1 MKKRAFALITALC
14 MTLTCFASAETVKHE
29 RVYAVTNA
37 AGDAL
42 TVIDNVRLENGDALA
57 EIDDRTLLTALEN
70 VGGTEKFTQSGETV
84 TWKADGNSIIYQ
96 GTSDK
101 ALNVT
106 PVVHMTLDGKEVTAA
121 DVKNASGELVMTV
134 SYRAESPFL
143 AVTVM
148 PLSDDVT
155 SVTVDNGAVLTD
167 GAHSFLMGFGIPG
180 ADADLELPDSFT
192 MTAHVDH
199 ADLNWMM
206 TIATAQPVK
215 VLTDALSDHAA
226 DAHTLVSDLTAG
238 LNALADGSDIPES
251 NEDIHE
257 LLTALN
263 TLFDGAAQLKDGSI
277 TLLDGVKTLK
287 DGLDTLSSN
296 STALNNGAA
305 QLFAAVLDT
314 ANTQL
319 AAAGLDAL
327 SIEVPA
333 LTASNYAAVL
343 DDLIAQLDP
352 AVIDKT
358 IEDLAKAQVRE
369 AVMAQED
376 KVREAVTEV
385 VRGQV
390 RDAVAAQE
398 ETIRAAVT
406 DVVKEQVRQAVAAQ
420 EDTIRAAVTQAVQA
434 QVQDAVQAQED
445 TIRAGVTQ
453 AVQAQV
459 LEGVLAQAG
468 LNMTAQQ

>member
-14 MTLTCFASAETVKHE
+14 MTLTCFASAQTVKHE

-42 TVIDNVRLENGDALA
+42 TVIDNVRLENGDALT

-84 TWKADGNSIIYQ
+84 TWKANGNSIIYQ

-121 DVKNASGELVMTV
+121 DVKNASGELAMTV

-167 GAHSFLMGFGIPG
+167 GAHSFLMGFGVPG

-226 DAHTLVSDLTAG
+226 DAHALVSDLTAG
-238 LNALADGSDIPES
+238 LNALADGSEIP
-251 NEDIHE
+251 
-257 LLTALN
+257 
-263 TLFDGAAQLKDGSI
+263 
-277 TLLDGVKTLK
+277 
-287 DGLDTLSSN
+287 
-296 STALNNGAA
+296 
-305 QLFAAVLDT
+305 
-314 ANTQL
+314 
-319 AAAGLDAL
+319 
-327 SIEVPA
+327 
-333 LTASNYAAVL
+333 
-343 DDLIAQLDP
+343 
-352 AVIDKT
+352 
-358 IEDLAKAQVRE
+358 
-369 AVMAQED
+369 
-376 KVREAVTEV
+376 
-385 VRGQV
+385 
-390 RDAVAAQE
+390 
-398 ETIRAAVT
+398 
-406 DVVKEQVRQAVAAQ
+406 
-420 EDTIRAAVTQAVQA
+420 
-434 QVQDAVQAQED
+434 
-445 TIRAGVTQ
+445 
-453 AVQAQV
+453 
-459 LEGVLAQAG
+459 
-468 LNMTAQQ
+468 